1 MRFKTVLMAGLV
13 TLGFLVQPADAQI
26 RKSGITGA
34 AFLKIPVGA
43 RAAALGSAYT
53 TITEDA
59 NQMFWNPAGIA
70 LGGTGTSLTFSWN
83 DWIAGMTHMAAGV
96 TYGSKTMG
104 TFGIGFVSLG
114 VDDIIADRDVV
125 PSFLAGTFTAFDD
138 ETSATY
144 NYSDTAMNLSWAYV
158 FTDKLSMGATAR
170 YINQS
175 IDGVSANAFALD
187 FGAIYHIGYR
197 GARIGARINNLGSDL
212 KFYDLG
218 TPLPL
223 IFSVGAAID
232 LVETTPQGMK
242 VTLLADATKPQDGEQ
257 LLFTA
262 AEVQATKYLAL
273 RGGFKFNYSSVDDS
287 KKDEITGNPISAP
300 RTEEGVTLG
309 AGVALPWERY
319 NLAVDYAWTDFGLL
333 DSVHRVSFNV
343 GF

>member
-1 MRFKTVLMAGLV
+1 MRFKTALTAGLV
-13 TLGFLVQPADAQI
+13 ALGLLVQPAGAQI

-43 RAAALGSAYT
+43 RAASLGSAYT

-70 LGGTGTSLTFSWN
+70 LGGRGTAVTLSYN
-83 DWIAGMTHMAAGV
+83 DWIAEMTHVAAGA
-96 TYGSKTMG
+96 TYGTETMG

-125 PSFLAGTFTAFDD
+125 PSFLSGSFTAFDN
-138 ETSATY
+138 ETSETY
-144 NYSDTAMNLSWAYV
+144 NYTDTAISLSWAYV
-158 FTDKLSMGATAR
+158 FTDKLSMGATGR

-175 IDGVSANAFALD
+175 IDGVTANAMALD

-223 IFSVGAAID
+223 VFSVGLAID

-242 VTLLADATKPQDGEQ
+242 VTVMADAAKPQDGEQ

-262 AEVQATKYLAL
+262 AEIQATKYLAL
-273 RGGFKFNYSSVDDS
+273 RGGYKLNYSGIDDS
-287 KKDEITGNPISAP
+287 KKDEVTGNRFDAP
-300 RTEEGVTLG
+300 RTEEGATLG
-309 AGVALPWERY
+309 AGVSVPWERY
-319 NLAVDYAWTDFGLL
+319 SLSVDYAWTEFGLL